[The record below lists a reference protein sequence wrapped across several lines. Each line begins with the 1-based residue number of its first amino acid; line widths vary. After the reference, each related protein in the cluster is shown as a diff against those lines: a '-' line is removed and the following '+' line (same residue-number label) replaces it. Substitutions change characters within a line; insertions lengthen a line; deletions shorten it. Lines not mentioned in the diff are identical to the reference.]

1 MRIQDVLRQK
11 GNAVASVRPSATI
24 VELLALLA
32 EHRVGALIV
41 ADKDEAMVGIVSE
54 RDVVRRLNERGP
66 DLLDEPVSAIMTTD
80 VHTCRSVDLI
90 DDLMRS
96 MTEQRIRHIPVVD
109 DAGAVAGIVSIGD
122 IVKHRMD
129 ELETERRQLEDYIA
143 G

>member
-1 MRIQDVLRQK
+1 MRIHDVLRQK
-11 GNAVASVRPSATI
+11 GGAVASVRPSATI

-41 ADKDEAMVGIVSE
+41 SDDDEAMVGIVSE
-54 RDVVRRLNERGP
+54 RDVVRRLHERGP
-66 DLLDEPVSAIMTTD
+66 DLLDEPVSTIMTTD
-80 VHTCRSVDLI
+80 VYTCRSEDLI
-90 DDLMRS
+90 DDLMRA

-109 DAGAVAGIVSIGD
+109 DAGALVGIVSIGD
-122 IVKHRMD
+122 IVKHRMN